1 MATFC
6 VQCSPMPPRRNFHP
20 LPQLPLPNASPAFLA
35 TQPTPLRRRREES
48 TVSPPRKFF
57 AASTRKVVRKP
68 QSLPK
73 TEIPLQLP
81 RQLDASLNQL
91 MTSWDLTS
99 NRIFRASEPPLYLS
113 SFLILKLIDF
123 IQSSGH
129 LVPLLKILKFHKP
142 TPMEAPGPNATFMV
156 IYKHWVLHSI
166 SHQSFGLFPWNPE
179 MIWASPWGW
188 YYHNVPHKWNMNF

>member
-1 MATFC
+1 MATF
-6 VQCSPMPPRRNFHP
+6 VSNVHQCSPMPPRRNFHP

-99 NRIFRASEPPLYLS
+99 NRIFRASEKAALVFVLFSHLEINQFYSELR
-113 SFLILKLIDF
+113 
-123 IQSSGH
+123 SSG
-129 LVPLLKILKFHKP
+129 
-142 TPMEAPGPNATFMV
+142 TP
-156 IYKHWVLHSI
+156 S
-166 SHQSFGLFPWNPE
+166 
-179 MIWASPWGW
+179 
-188 YYHNVPHKWNMNF
+188 

>member
-1 MATFC
+1 MSN
-6 VQCSPMPPRRNFHP
+6 VYQCSPMPPRRNFHP

-91 MTSWDLTS
+91 MRSWDLTS
-99 NRIFRASEPPLYLS
+99 NRIFRASEIVALVFVVQCSHLEINRS
-113 SFLILKLIDF
+113 LT
-123 IQSSGH
+123 QSSGH
-129 LVPLLKILKFHKP
+129 PVPLLLILKFHKP
-142 TPMEAPGPNATFMV
+142 TPMEASGPNAAFMV
-156 IYKHWVLHSI
+156 LYII
-166 SHQSFGLFPWNPE
+166 
-179 MIWASPWGW
+179 
-188 YYHNVPHKWNMNF
+188 